1 MMSNV
6 KMYASGSSKMRSG
19 IEPKLTKFEKN
30 SYFEDLLGSFQENGD
45 TIQPPADSMNKI
57 IENTIY
63 VEEDMVCLTLL
74 ASDFECVV
82 GDLKGFFERS
92 YDASNDDICV
102 RKKRNSINLSKLKMH
117 RILGVGNFGKVCFCY
132 TLSGRLPHSYVL

>member
-30 SYFEDLLGSFQENGD
+30 SYFEDLLGSFKENGD

-92 YDASNDDICV
+92 YDASEDDIRF
-102 RKKRNSINLSKLKMH
+102 RKKHNSINLRKLKMH